1 MLEHKKRGGVVLE
14 YNIHEPHVKP
24 EHVPEDK
31 WIRVFDTWYIIKKI
45 NANGLGSEL
54 FLLPK

>member
-1 MLEHKKRGGVVLE
+1 ME